1 MKGIRKN
8 PFLMKKTL
16 FSVLAVAACLS
27 FTACTNE
34 TDSKDIAED
43 RNEQKIEDSTMNTMN
58 MPGSDN
64 DVKDDADFAVK
75 AADGGMMEVQLGE
88 LAQKNG
94 ANAQVKSFG
103 KMMVDD
109 HTKANNEL
117 KALAA
122 KKNITLPATMSN
134 DNQEMYNDMMKKT
147 GTDFDKAYVDHMVD
161 DHEDDVE
168 MFRKQSMDAADPDIK
183 AFAAKTLPTL
193 EMHLQKI
200 KEIKA
205 MMK

>member
-1 MKGIRKN
+1 
-8 PFLMKKTL
+8 MKKTL
-16 FSVLAVAACLS
+16 FSILTVAACLS

-43 RNEQKIEDSTMNTMN
+43 RNEQKIDDSSMNTMN
-58 MPGSDN
+58 MPGTDN
-64 DVKDDADFAVK
+64 DVKDDAEFAVK
-75 AADGGMMEVQLGE
+75 AADGGMLEVQMGE

-94 ANAQVKSFG
+94 ANAQVKSFA

-122 KKNITLPATMSN
+122 QKNITLPAALSN
-134 DNQEMYNDMMKKT
+134 DNQKMYNDMMAMK
-147 GTDFDKAYVDHMVD
+147 GADFDKHYVDHMVD

-168 MFRKQSMDAADPDIK
+168 MFRKTSMNAADPDIK

-200 KEIKA
+200 KEIQA

>member
-1 MKGIRKN
+1 
-8 PFLMKKTL
+8 MKKTF
-16 FSVLAVAACLS
+16 FSILAVSACLS

-43 RNEQKIEDSTMNTMN
+43 RNEQKIDNSAMNTMN
-58 MPGSDN
+58 TPGSDN
-64 DVKDDADFAVK
+64 DAEDDAEFAVK
-75 AADGGMMEVQLGE
+75 AADGGMMEVQMGE

-103 KMMVDD
+103 KMMVED

-122 KKNITLPATMSN
+122 QKNITLPATLGN
-134 DNQEMYNDMMKKT
+134 DNQKMYNDMAAMK
-147 GTDFDKAYVDHMVD
+147 GADFDKHYVDHMVD

-168 MFRKQSMDAADPDIK
+168 MFRKTSMNAADPDIK
-183 AFAAKTLPTL
+183 AFAAKTFPTL

-205 MMK
+205 TMK

>member
-1 MKGIRKN
+1 
-8 PFLMKKTL
+8 MKKTL
-16 FSVLAVAACLS
+16 FSIMAVAACLS
-27 FTACTNE
+27 FTACSNE
-34 TDSKDIAED
+34 TDSKDIAEE
-43 RNEQKIEDSTMNTMN
+43 RNEQKIDDSSMNTMN
-58 MPGSDN
+58 MPGADN
-64 DVKDDADFAVK
+64 SVEDDAEFAVK

-88 LAQKNG
+88 LAQKNA

-117 KALAA
+117 KTLAA
-122 KKNITLPATMSN
+122 QKNITLPATLSN
-134 DNQEMYNDMMKKT
+134 DNQKMYNDMMAMK
-147 GTDFDKAYVDHMVD
+147 GADFDKHYVDHMVD

-168 MFRKQSMDAADPDIK
+168 MFRKASMNAADPEIK